1 MESKIQCPHDPAKAT
16 DLLMRLLACEGV
28 TGEETSIAKLLI
40 DELVAAGVPR
50 GAILQDDSHL
60 RMGLQSACGN
70 VWAYL
75 PGQGQGP
82 GLVFSTHMDTV
93 PLCRGVV
100 PVLEKDKGM
109 IRSAGKTALGGDNRT
124 GCAVLVNLADQ
135 LVRSGVP
142 HPPITLLFTVREE
155 SGLHGARSLDPA
167 WFKGATTGYNVDG
180 GNPGRFVVG
189 AVGAQR
195 WEAEVTG
202 IASHAGVHP
211 ERGVSATMIIA
222 LALSEV
228 RKKGWFGKVSKGGKE
243 GSSNVGVLAGGG
255 GGSVGDATNVVTDYA
270 LVRGESRSTD
280 PHLVAEI
287 TDAYQNAFINAAKEV
302 QTVDG
307 KTGSVRFEAR
317 VEYEAFRIADDHPV
331 VKKAVAACE
340 KLNIQPVLEVSR
352 GGLDANWLVRH
363 GLTSVTFGAGQ
374 HEIHTIG
381 EYVNLEEFHAGCRLA
396 FALAVNQ

>member
-1 MESKIQCPHDPAKAT
+1 MLFRS
-16 DLLMRLLACEGV
+16 
-28 TGEETSIAKLLI
+28 
-40 DELVAAGVPR
+40 
-50 GAILQDDSHL
+50 
-60 RMGLQSACGN
+60 
-70 VWAYL
+70 
-75 PGQGQGP
+75 
-82 GLVFSTHMDTV
+82 
-93 PLCRGVV
+93 
-100 PVLEKDKGM
+100 KDKGI

-228 RKKGWFGKVSKGGKE
+228 RKK
-243 GSSNVGVLAGGG
+243 
-255 GGSVGDATNVVTDYA
+255 
-270 LVRGESRSTD
+270 
-280 PHLVAEI
+280 
-287 TDAYQNAFINAAKEV
+287 
-302 QTVDG
+302 
-307 KTGSVRFEAR
+307 
-317 VEYEAFRIADDHPV
+317 
-331 VKKAVAACE
+331 
-340 KLNIQPVLEVSR
+340 
-352 GGLDANWLVRH
+352 
-363 GLTSVTFGAGQ
+363 
-374 HEIHTIG
+374 IG
-381 EYVNLEEFHAGCRLA
+381 RAHV
-396 FALAVNQ
+396 